1 MKVDLRSPYPWFG
14 GKSKVA
20 IIVWDAFGD
29 TRNYVE
35 PFFGSG
41 AMLLGRPHWPFR
53 ETRTET
59 VNDMDGFVTNFWR
72 ALQRDPDA
80 VALHAD
86 KPVDECELTAQH
98 TWLVKCGRP
107 DVERLKTDRDYCNP
121 EIAGVWV
128 WGLCNWIG
136 GGWCDPIR
144 DGGRIV
150 RKRPHLVGVGKGVQ
164 RGTSRDGLSEYLRG
178 LADRMRHVR
187 VCCGDWSRVCGPC
200 VTTTHGVTGVM
211 LDPPYSAEAG
221 RDEKIYTEESLTV
234 AHDVRAWCEEVGD
247 DPLLRIALCGYEGD
261 GHESLERL
269 GWRVVSW
276 KAKGGYANLGDNR
289 GKDNAKRE
297 RIWFSPHCLLER
309 GLFD

>member
-1 MKVDLRSPYPWFG
+1 MVVDLRSPYPWFG
-14 GKSKVA
+14 GKSKVVKV
-20 IIVWDAFGD
+20 VWDAFGD
-29 TRNYVE
+29 VRNYVE

-53 ETRTET
+53 GSRTET
-59 VNDMDGFVTNFWR
+59 INDMDGFVTNFWR
-72 ALQRDPDA
+72 SLQRDPDA
-80 VALHAD
+80 VAMHAD

-107 DVERLKTDRDYCNP
+107 DVERLKTDRDYYNP

-128 WGLCNWIG
+128 WGRCNWIG
-136 GGWCDPIR
+136 REWCERVDY
-144 DGGRIV
+144 
-150 RKRPHLVGVGKGVQ
+150 KRPHLGDDGQGVL
-164 RGTSRDGLSEYLRG
+164 RTSSRDVLAEYLRG

-187 VCCGDWSRVCGPC
+187 VCCGDWSRVCTPA
-200 VTTTHGVTGVM
+200 VTTNHGVTGVF

-221 RDEKIYTEESLTV
+221 RDAKIYTEENLTV
-234 AHDVRAWCEEVGD
+234 AHDVRAWCVENGD
-247 DPLLRIALCGYEGD
+247 NPLLRIALCGYEGE

-276 KAKGGYANLGDNR
+276 KAPGGMAHIGDNR

-297 RIWFSPHCLLER
+297 RIWFSPHCLRER
-309 GLFD
+309 GLFEGDA